1 MAIKRK
7 YGEIQCNA
15 YEIAEKINERQKRD
29 NCVITIVHIEKSFPL
44 QVDNGCR
51 RVIYYYDVEE

>member
-1 MAIKRK
+1 MAIKRI

-15 YEIAEKINERQKRD
+15 HEIAEKINERQRRD
-29 NCVITIVHIEKSFPL
+29 NCVITIVHVEKRFPL
-44 QVDNGCR
+44 LADNEWR